1 MASAI
6 RRASA
11 DLDGDALSRFRS
23 APWRFDVWQAGAILE
38 AWKGRM
44 DWGVPASDSIPAGV
58 VRGVAFPEGGA
69 PRLDVNLLGLAGM
82 DGPLPPHV
90 ALLVRE
96 RMRAGDPAFQEFLD
110 LFHNRI
116 LHLWRD
122 MASALCPE
130 LRADGLPEAHPFAAF
145 LEAVSGLPNTGER
158 ARDVPMPGPVAGRG
172 DVPATLFRSCAVVWA
187 RQPRSAAGLEK
198 LVKAA
203 FGVEAHVEPF
213 RGAWVDLPEEDLTRL
228 GGRDAGN
235 ARLGSTALLGS
246 RVFDAS
252 AGITLRLG
260 PLTEAQRRMF
270 LPPPAGTCRAD
281 LLALVRWYLGDM
293 GCEIVLERQGGTGR
307 KYGC

>member
-122 MASALCPE
+122 MASSLCPE
-130 LRADGLPEAHPFAAF
+130 LRADGLPEDHPFAAF

-158 ARDVPMPGPVAGRG
+158 ARDVPMPGPVDGRG
-172 DVPATLFRSCAVVWA
+172 DVPAALFRSCAAVWA

-203 FGVEAHVEPF
+203 FGVEARVEPF
-213 RGAWVDLPEEDLTRL
+213 HGAWVESAR
-228 GGRDAGN
+228 GGSHPPWRKGCGQCA
-235 ARLGSTALLGS
+235 ARKH
-246 RVFDAS
+246 
-252 AGITLRLG
+252 G
-260 PLTEAQRRMF
+260 PA
-270 LPPPAGTCRAD
+270 
-281 LLALVRWYLGDM
+281 
-293 GCEIVLERQGGTGR
+293 R
-307 KYGC
+307 KPGF

>member
-11 DLDGDALSRFRS
+11 DLGGDALSRFRS
-23 APWRFDVWQAGAILE
+23 APWRFDVWQASAILE

-44 DWGVPASDSIPAGV
+44 DWGVPASDSIPAGE

-122 MASALCPE
+122 MASSLCPE

-158 ARDVPMPGPVAGRG
+158 ARDVPI
-172 DVPATLFRSCAVVWA
+172 PARW
-187 RQPRSAAGLEK
+187 
-198 LVKAA
+198 
-203 FGVEAHVEPF
+203 
-213 RGAWVDLPEEDLTRL
+213 L
-228 GGRDAGN
+228 GGGTCPPRCSGP
-235 ARLGSTALLGS
+235 ARPYGPGS
-246 RVFDAS
+246 RD
-252 AGITLRLG
+252 
-260 PLTEAQRRMF
+260 PRR
-270 LPPPAGTCRAD
+270 G
-281 LLALVRWYLGDM
+281 W
-293 GCEIVLERQGGTGR
+293 
-307 KYGC
+307 KSW

>member
-44 DWGVPASDSIPAGV
+44 DWGVPASDIIPAGV

-122 MASALCPE
+122 MASSLCPGRPFFTTVAPAARERVE
-130 LRADGLPEAHPFAAF
+130 L
-145 LEAVSGLPNTGER
+145 AVCGS
-158 ARDVPMPGPVAGRG
+158 
-172 DVPATLFRSCAVVWA
+172 
-187 RQPRSAAGLEK
+187 
-198 LVKAA
+198 LVNQKREQT
-203 FGVEAHVEPF
+203 VE
-213 RGAWVDLPEEDLTRL
+213 
-228 GGRDAGN
+228 
-235 ARLGSTALLGS
+235 
-246 RVFDAS
+246 
-252 AGITLRLG
+252 
-260 PLTEAQRRMF
+260 
-270 LPPPAGTCRAD
+270 C
-281 LLALVRWYLGDM
+281 
-293 GCEIVLERQGGTGR
+293 
-307 KYGC
+307 

>member
-44 DWGVPASDSIPAGV
+44 DWGVPASDIIPAGV

-122 MASALCPE
+122 MASSLCPE
-130 LRADGLPEAHPFAAF
+130 LRADGLPEDHPFAAF
-145 LEAVSGLPNTGER
+145 LEAVSGLPNNSFVSE
-158 ARDVPMPGPVAGRG
+158 
-172 DVPATLFRSCAVVWA
+172 
-187 RQPRSAAGLEK
+187 
-198 LVKAA
+198 
-203 FGVEAHVEPF
+203 
-213 RGAWVDLPEEDLTRL
+213 
-228 GGRDAGN
+228 
-235 ARLGSTALLGS
+235 STN
-246 RVFDAS
+246 
-252 AGITLRLG
+252 
-260 PLTEAQRRMF
+260 
-270 LPPPAGTCRAD
+270 
-281 LLALVRWYLGDM
+281 
-293 GCEIVLERQGGTGR
+293 
-307 KYGC
+307 K

>member
-110 LFHNRI
+110 LFHNRNCG
-116 LHLWRD
+116 LTACRRLTPSPRSWRRF
-122 MASALCPE
+122 P
-130 LRADGLPEAHPFAAF
+130 AF
-145 LEAVSGLPNTGER
+145 PIRES
-158 ARDVPMPGPVAGRG
+158 GRG
-172 DVPATLFRSCAVVWA
+172 MCPCPARW
-187 RQPRSAAGLEK
+187 
-198 LVKAA
+198 
-203 FGVEAHVEPF
+203 
-213 RGAWVDLPEEDLTRL
+213 L
-228 GGRDAGN
+228 GGETCPPRCSGP
-235 ARLGSTALLGS
+235 ARPYGPGS
-246 RVFDAS
+246 RD
-252 AGITLRLG
+252 
-260 PLTEAQRRMF
+260 PRR
-270 LPPPAGTCRAD
+270 G
-281 LLALVRWYLGDM
+281 W
-293 GCEIVLERQGGTGR
+293 
-307 KYGC
+307 KSW

>member
-1 MASAI
+1 
-6 RRASA
+6 
-11 DLDGDALSRFRS
+11 
-23 APWRFDVWQAGAILE
+23 
-38 AWKGRM
+38 
-44 DWGVPASDSIPAGV
+44 
-58 VRGVAFPEGGA
+58 
-69 PRLDVNLLGLAGM
+69 
-82 DGPLPPHV
+82 
-90 ALLVRE
+90 
-96 RMRAGDPAFQEFLD
+96 
-110 LFHNRI
+110 
-116 LHLWRD
+116 
-122 MASALCPE
+122 
-130 LRADGLPEAHPFAAF
+130 
-145 LEAVSGLPNTGER
+145 
-158 ARDVPMPGPVAGRG
+158 MPGPVAGRG
-172 DVPATLFRSCAVVWA
+172 DVPATLFRSCAAVWA
-187 RQPRSAAGLEK
+187 RPPRSAAGLEK

-281 LLALVRWYLGDM
+281 LLALVRWYLGDV

-307 KYGC
+307 TYGC

>member
-44 DWGVPASDSIPAGV
+44 DWGVPASDIIPAGV

-122 MASALCPE
+122 MASSLCPE
-130 LRADGLPEAHPFAAF
+130 LRADGLPEDHPFAAF

-158 ARDVPMPGPVAGRG
+158 ARDVPMPGPVDGRG
-172 DVPATLFRSCAVVWA
+172 EA
-187 RQPRSAAGLEK
+187 R
-198 LVKAA
+198 
-203 FGVEAHVEPF
+203 VEPF
-213 RGAWVDLPEEDLTRL
+213 HGAWVDLPEEDLTRL

-252 AGITLRLG
+252 AGIILRLG

-281 LLALVRWYLGDM
+281 LLALVRWYLGDV

>member
-96 RMRAGDPAFQEFLD
+96 RMRAGDPAFQIG
-110 LFHNRI
+110 R
-116 LHLWRD
+116 
-122 MASALCPE
+122 ASCRE
-130 LRADGLPEAHPFAAF
+130 
-145 LEAVSGLPNTGER
+145 
-158 ARDVPMPGPVAGRG
+158 
-172 DVPATLFRSCAVVWA
+172 
-187 RQPRSAAGLEK
+187 
-198 LVKAA
+198 
-203 FGVEAHVEPF
+203 
-213 RGAWVDLPEEDLTRL
+213 
-228 GGRDAGN
+228 
-235 ARLGSTALLGS
+235 
-246 RVFDAS
+246 RVFYS
-252 AGITLRLG
+252 
-260 PLTEAQRRMF
+260 
-270 LPPPAGTCRAD
+270 
-281 LLALVRWYLGDM
+281 V
-293 GCEIVLERQGGTGR
+293 
-307 KYGC
+307 

>member
-58 VRGVAFPEGGA
+58 VRGVAFPA
-69 PRLDVNLLGLAGM
+69 
-82 DGPLPPHV
+82 HV

-122 MASALCPE
+122 MASSLCPE
-130 LRADGLPEAHPFAAF
+130 LRADGPPEDHPFAAF

-172 DVPATLFRSCAVVWA
+172 DVPAALFRSCAAVWA

-203 FGVEAHVEPF
+203 FGVEARVEPF
-213 RGAWVDLPEEDLTRL
+213 HGAWVDLPEEDLTRL

-252 AGITLRLG
+252 AGIILRLG

-281 LLALVRWYLGDM
+281 LLALVRWYLGDV
-293 GCEIVLERQGGTGR
+293 GCEVILNNFTRSG
-307 KYGC
+307 

>member
-44 DWGVPASDSIPAGV
+44 DWASRLRTASLLGWSAAWPS
-58 VRGVAFPEGGA
+58 RRRA

-122 MASALCPE
+122 MASSLCPE

-172 DVPATLFRSCAVVWA
+172 DVPAALFRSCAAVWA

-198 LVKAA
+198 A
-203 FGVEAHVEPF
+203 GE
-213 RGAWVDLPEEDLTRL
+213 
-228 GGRDAGN
+228 GGLWG
-235 ARLGSTALLGS
+235 
-246 RVFDAS
+246 
-252 AGITLRLG
+252 
-260 PLTEAQRRMF
+260 
-270 LPPPAGTCRAD
+270 
-281 LLALVRWYLGDM
+281 
-293 GCEIVLERQGGTGR
+293 
-307 KYGC
+307 

>member
-44 DWGVPASDSIPAGV
+44 DWGVPASDIIPAGV

-122 MASALCPE
+122 MASSLCPE

-145 LEAVSGLPNTGER
+145 LASQYGRAGAGCAHARPGGWEGRRARRAVPVLRGRMGPAAAIRGGAGKAGESGLWG
-158 ARDVPMPGPVAGRG
+158 
-172 DVPATLFRSCAVVWA
+172 
-187 RQPRSAAGLEK
+187 
-198 LVKAA
+198 
-203 FGVEAHVEPF
+203 
-213 RGAWVDLPEEDLTRL
+213 
-228 GGRDAGN
+228 
-235 ARLGSTALLGS
+235 
-246 RVFDAS
+246 
-252 AGITLRLG
+252 
-260 PLTEAQRRMF
+260 
-270 LPPPAGTCRAD
+270 
-281 LLALVRWYLGDM
+281 
-293 GCEIVLERQGGTGR
+293 
-307 KYGC
+307 

>member
-11 DLDGDALSRFRS
+11 DLGGDALSRFRS
-23 APWRFDVWQAGAILE
+23 APWRFDVWQASAILE

-44 DWGVPASDSIPAGV
+44 DWGVPASDSIPAGE

-110 LFHNRI
+110 LFHNRL

-122 MASALCPE
+122 MASSLCPE
-130 LRADGLPEAHPFAAF
+130 LRADGPSEAHPFAAF

-158 ARDVPMPGPVAGRG
+158 ARGVPMPGPVAGRG
-172 DVPATLFRSCAVVWA
+172 DVPAALFRSCAAVWA

-203 FGVEAHVEPF
+203 FGVEARVEPF

-235 ARLGSTALLGS
+235 ARLGSTALLGPLPPDSAAQTCS
-246 RVFDAS
+246 RWS
-252 AGITLRLG
+252 AGIW
-260 PLTEAQRRMF
+260 
-270 LPPPAGTCRAD
+270 GTWGAR
-281 LLALVRWYLGDM
+281 
-293 GCEIVLERQGGTGR
+293 
-307 KYGC
+307 